1 MKKPDVDYTKFKL
14 SKINSPEF
22 EHLKFLFGW
31 VGYFAF
37 YFITEM
43 FIPYESC
50 TSVHSFLD
58 DLIPF
63 CEYFVIAYT
72 GWYFLIVATLIYFAL
87 YNTDLFK
94 KFMTF
99 IIVTQ
104 VVAMAVYIIFPNRQD
119 LRPEVFPR
127 DNVFTDILALIYRFD
142 TSTNVCPSLH
152 VAYSVGIASAWIR
165 EPSVSKLIK
174 TVIAV
179 FCFFV
184 CISVAFVKQHSVI
197 DIFAAIPLCMLAEYI
212 AFYRGCKTSPD
223 RKKVETS

>member
-1 MKKPDVDYTKFKL
+1 MKKPNVDYRKFKL

-37 YFITEM
+37 YFITER

-63 CEYFVIAYT
+63 CEYFVVFYV
-72 GWYFLIVATLIYFAL
+72 GWYFLIAATLIYFAL

-152 VAYSVGIASAWIR
+152 VAYSVGIASAWMR
-165 EPSVSKLIK
+165 EPSATKLAK
-174 TVIAV
+174 TLITL

-184 CISVAFVKQHSVI
+184 CISVAFVKQHSVM
-197 DIFAAIPLCMLAEYI
+197 DIFAAIPVCVLAEYI
-212 AFYRGCKTSPD
+212 TFYKKQKKTA
-223 RKKVETS
+223 

>member
-1 MKKPDVDYTKFKL
+1 MKKPACDYRKFRL

-22 EHLKFLFGW
+22 EHLKFLLGW

-37 YFITEM
+37 YFITER

-63 CEYFVIAYT
+63 CEFFVVFYV
-72 GWYFLIVATLIYFAL
+72 GWYFLIAITLLYFAL
-87 YNTDLFK
+87 YDTNLFK

-104 VVAMAVYIIFPNRQD
+104 IVAMAVYIAFPNRQD

-127 DNVFTDILALIYRFD
+127 NNIFTDILALIYHFD

-165 EPSVSKLIK
+165 EQTASKLVKALI
-174 TVIAV
+174 VI

-184 CISVAFVKQHSVI
+184 CISVAFVKQHSVV
-197 DIFAAIPLCMLAEYI
+197 DIFAAVPVCMLAEYVS
-212 AFYRGCKTSPD
+212 FYKKQKKTA
-223 RKKVETS
+223 